1 MSERLERLVNLTA
14 TLLDTRRPLSL
25 DELAERLEPAYP
37 DDKAARRRAFERDK
51 ETMRELGIP
60 VSVETVDG
68 LGGEAGYRI
77 HPEAYYLPELG
88 LSGDEL
94 AALHVAITA
103 VQLEG
108 ADARAG
114 LRKLGGAE
122 GAAAPQ
128 LAHLELAPA
137 LPDCFDAVARRRR
150 LEFEYR
156 SDIRRLEP
164 YGVVHKFG
172 HWYVVGRDLDR
183 QAPRAFRVDRIDG
196 EPVAG
201 EPGAFQPPPDTD
213 PARYV
218 RDDPLSY
225 GEEPPVTATVWV
237 AATRAALVVDELGT
251 DAVVE
256 RRDDGSVVV
265 ALEVIN
271 RDAFRTWLLELL
283 EHAEVLT
290 PAELRDAVVAWLT
303 DQAGTPATRP

>member
-25 DELAERLEPAYP
+25 DELADRLEPSYP
-37 DDKAARRRAFERDK
+37 ADKTARRRAFERDK

-60 VSVETVDG
+60 VSVETIDG

-77 HPEAYYLPELG
+77 HPDAYYLPELG

-94 AALHVAITA
+94 AALHVAVTA

-108 ADARAG
+108 SDARAG

-122 GAAAPQ
+122 GAGAPQ
-128 LAHLELAPA
+128 LAHLEVAPA
-137 LPDCFDAVARRRR
+137 LPDCFDAVARRR
-150 LEFEYR
+150 LVEFAYR
-156 SDIRRLEP
+156 GDTRRLEP

-183 QAPRAFRVDRIDG
+183 DAPRAFRVDRIDG
-196 EPVAG
+196 EPSLG
-201 EPGAFQPPPDTD
+201 EPDSFEPPPGTD

-225 GEEPPVTATVWV
+225 GEEPPVTATVLV
-237 AATRAALVVDELGT
+237 AAARAALVVDQLGD
-251 DAVVE
+251 DAVVD
-256 RRDDGSVVV
+256 RRDDGSIVVG
-265 ALEVIN
+265 LEVVN
-271 RDAFRTWLLELL
+271 REAFRTWLLELL
-283 EHAEVLT
+283 QHAEVLT
-290 PAELRDAVVAWLT
+290 PPELRAEVVDWLSV
-303 DQAGTPATRP
+303 QVGGRA

>member
-1 MSERLERLVNLTA
+1 VSDRLERLVNLTA

-25 DELAERLEPAYP
+25 DELADRLEPAYP
-37 DDKAARRRAFERDK
+37 EDKTARRRAFERDK

-60 VSVETVDG
+60 ISVETIDG

-77 HPEAYYLPELG
+77 HPDAYYLPELG
-88 LSGDEL
+88 LSGEEL

-103 VQLEG
+103 VPLAG

-122 GAAAPQ
+122 GAAAPR
-128 LAHLELAPA
+128 LAHLEVAPA
-137 LPDCFDAVARRRR
+137 LPDCFDAVAHRRV
-150 LEFEYR
+150 LEFGYR
-156 SDIRRLEP
+156 GERRRLEP

-183 QAPRAFRVDRIDG
+183 DGPRAFRVDRIDG
-196 EPVAG
+196 SPTAG
-201 EPGAFQPPPDTD
+201 HAGAFEPPPDTD

-225 GEEPPVTATVWV
+225 GEEPPVTATVLV
-237 AATRAALVVDELGT
+237 AAARAALVVDQLGD
-251 DAVVE
+251 DAVAE

-265 ALEVIN
+265 SLEIVN
-271 RDAFRTWLLELL
+271 REAFRTWVLELL

-290 PAELRDAVVAWLT
+290 PPEVRAEIVEWLT
-303 DQAGTPATRP
+303 EQASVAEPSA

>member
-25 DELAERLEPAYP
+25 DELADRLEPAYP
-37 DDKAARRRAFERDK
+37 ADKTARRRAFERDK

-60 VSVETVDG
+60 VSVEAIDG
-68 LGGEAGYRI
+68 LGGESGYRI

-88 LSGDEL
+88 LSSDEL
-94 AALHVAITA
+94 AALHVAVTA

-128 LAHLELAPA
+128 LAHLELAPS
-137 LPDCFDAVARRRR
+137 LPTCFDAVAHRHR

-156 SDIRRLEP
+156 GDVRRLEP

-183 QAPRAFRVDRIDG
+183 DAPRAFRVDRIDG

-201 EPGAFQPPPDTD
+201 DAGAFEPPPDTD
-213 PARYV
+213 PERYV

-225 GEEPPVTATVWV
+225 GEEPPVTATVLV
-237 AATRAALVVDELGT
+237 AAARAALVVDHLGP

-256 RRDDGSVVV
+256 RREDGSLVVTLQV
-265 ALEVIN
+265 VN
-271 RDAFRTWLLELL
+271 REAFRTWLLELL

-290 PAELRDAVVAWLT
+290 PSELRDEVVAWLGA
-303 DQAGTPATRP
+303 QAETPAARP

>member
-1 MSERLERLVNLTA
+1 VSERLERLVNLTA

-25 DELAERLEPAYP
+25 DELADRLEPSYP
-37 DDKAARRRAFERDK
+37 ADKAARRRAFERDK

-77 HPEAYYLPELG
+77 HPDAYYLPELG
-88 LSGDEL
+88 LSADEL
-94 AALHVAITA
+94 AALHVAVTA

-108 ADARAG
+108 SDARAG

-128 LAHLELAPA
+128 LAHLEVAPA
-137 LPDCFDAVARRRR
+137 LPDCFDAVARRRL
-150 LEFEYR
+150 LEFVYR
-156 SDIRRLEP
+156 GDARRLEP

-183 QAPRAFRVDRIDG
+183 DAPRAFRVDRIEG
-196 EPVAG
+196 ELS
-201 EPGAFQPPPDTD
+201 PGAPGSFEPPPGTD

-225 GEEPPVTATVWV
+225 GEEPPVTATVLV
-237 AATRAALVVDELGT
+237 AAARAALVVDQLGD

-256 RRDDGSVVV
+256 RRDDGTIVA
-265 ALEVIN
+265 ALEVVN
-271 RDAFRTWLLELL
+271 REAFRTWLLELL

-290 PAELRDAVVAWLT
+290 PPELRAEVVDWLSA
-303 DQAGTPATRP
+303 QAGGRS

>member
-25 DELAERLEPAYP
+25 DELAERLEPSYP
-37 DDKAARRRAFERDK
+37 ADKAARRRAFERDK

-60 VSVETVDG
+60 VSVESIDG

-77 HPEAYYLPELG
+77 HPGEYYLPDLG
-88 LSGDEL
+88 LSGEEL
-94 AALHVAITA
+94 AALHVAVTA

-128 LAHLELAPA
+128 LAHLEVAAA
-137 LPDCFDAVARRRR
+137 LPACFDAVAHRRR
-150 LEFEYR
+150 LEFDYR
-156 SDIRRLEP
+156 GEARRLEP

-183 QAPRAFRVDRIDG
+183 DGPRAFRVDRI
-196 EPVAG
+196 AG
-201 EPGAFQPPPDTD
+201 DPTAGDPGAFDPPPDVD

-225 GEEPPVTATVWV
+225 GEAPPVTAHVLV
-237 AATRAALVVDELGT
+237 DAARGALVVDELGD

-256 RRDDGSVVV
+256 RRDDGGVVV
-265 ALEVIN
+265 ALQVVN
-271 RDAFRTWLLELL
+271 REAFRTWLLELL
-283 EHAEVLT
+283 EHAEVLG
-290 PAELRDAVVAWLT
+290 PPELRDEVVAWLAA
-303 DQAGTPATRP
+303 QASSGSTS

>member
-1 MSERLERLVNLTA
+1 VSERLERLVNLTA

-25 DELAERLEPAYP
+25 DELADRLEPSYP
-37 DDKAARRRAFERDK
+37 ADKAARRRAFERDK

-60 VSVETVDG
+60 VSVETIDG

-77 HPEAYYLPELG
+77 HPNAYYLPELG

-94 AALHVAITA
+94 AALHVAVTA

-108 ADARAG
+108 SDARAG

-128 LAHLELAPA
+128 LAHLEVAPA

-156 SDIRRLEP
+156 GDVRRLEP

-183 QAPRAFRVDRIDG
+183 DAPRAFRVDRIDG
-196 EPVAG
+196 EPSLG
-201 EPGAFQPPPDTD
+201 EPGSFEPPPGTD

-225 GEEPPVTATVWV
+225 GEEPPVTATVLV
-237 AATRAALVVDELGT
+237 AAARAALVVDQLGA

-256 RRDDGSVVV
+256 RRDDGSIIVG
-265 ALEVIN
+265 LEVVN
-271 RDAFRTWLLELL
+271 REAFRTWLLELL
-283 EHAEVLT
+283 EHGEVLT
-290 PAELRDAVVAWLT
+290 PPELRAEVVDWLSV
-303 DQAGTPATRP
+303 QAGGRS

>member
-25 DELAERLEPAYP
+25 DELADRLEPSYP
-37 DDKAARRRAFERDK
+37 ADKAARRRAFERDK

-60 VSVETVDG
+60 VSVETIDG

-77 HPEAYYLPELG
+77 HPNAYYLPELG

-94 AALHVAITA
+94 AALHVAVTA

-108 ADARAG
+108 SDARAG

-128 LAHLELAPA
+128 LAHLEVAPA

-156 SDIRRLEP
+156 GDVRRLEP

-183 QAPRAFRVDRIDG
+183 DAPRAFRVDRIDG
-196 EPVAG
+196 EPSLG
-201 EPGAFQPPPDTD
+201 EPGSFEPPPGTD

-225 GEEPPVTATVWV
+225 GEEPPVTATVLV
-237 AATRAALVVDELGT
+237 AAARAALVVDQLGD

-256 RRDDGSVVV
+256 RRDDGSIVVG
-265 ALEVIN
+265 LEVVN
-271 RDAFRTWLLELL
+271 REAFRTWLLELL
-283 EHAEVLT
+283 EHGEVLT
-290 PAELRDAVVAWLT
+290 PPELRGEVVDWLSV
-303 DQAGTPATRP
+303 QAGGRS